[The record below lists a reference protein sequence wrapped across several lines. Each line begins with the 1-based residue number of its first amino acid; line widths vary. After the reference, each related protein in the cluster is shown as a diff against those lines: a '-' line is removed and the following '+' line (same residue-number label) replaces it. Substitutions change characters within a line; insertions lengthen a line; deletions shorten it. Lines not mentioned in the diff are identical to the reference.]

1 VVGEH
6 YDSRAEGPPS
16 GARSNVFEIFATCA
30 DTEGDSRWLPL
41 MRAARMPIPRRR
53 VWSYGARAGESAL
66 RTTHGTTAAQR
77 GCFFL
82 SFGCWTVP
90 PYRAKGSAAYRDA
103 LNDTALH
110 RTRGSSEG
118 LSSTNGNPQ
127 PGLQGRH
134 EDPG

>member
-1 VVGEH
+1 M
-6 YDSRAEGPPS
+6 P
-16 GARSNVFEIFATCA
+16 
-30 DTEGDSRWLPL
+30 
-41 MRAARMPIPRRR
+41 AALAFIII
-53 VWSYGARAGESAL
+53 AL
-66 RTTHGTTAAQR
+66 RPNTARTRSLARGERPVPSFWRATGTTAAQR